1 MSEELSKKYLPSE
14 VETKI
19 YKNWEKSGYF
29 KPKKAKE
36 KYVAFMAPVNITG
49 NLHIGHALENTL
61 LDVLVRRK
69 RMQGFETLWLPG
81 TDHAGIATQ
90 NVVEKELKKEGLTRQ
105 DIGKDEFVRR
115 VWQWREKYGNIIFNQ
130 FKQLGISVDWSRSR
144 FTMDKDYQEAVKI
157 AFKHYQEKGW
167 IYKGRRL
174 INWCPRCGTALS
186 DLEVEHKEKK
196 GKLWYLKYPIKAQRG
211 EDEKINKH
219 KYIVVATTRPE
230 TMLGDTAVAVHPK
243 DERYRQLIGKTIIL
257 PLVSR
262 EIPII
267 DDNSIN
273 KEFGTGAV
281 KVTPAHSSVD
291 FDIAQRNN
299 LPSIQIIDEKNRMT
313 KQAGRDFEGLSIN
326 DAREKVL
333 KIFKKKKL
341 FEKEEDYLHNIS
353 VCYRCGAPIEP
364 LISSQWF
371 LKMEKLAKLAITAV
385 KSGKVKI
392 YPKKWEKSYF
402 NWLKNI
408 KDWCISRQIWWG
420 HELPIENSDDVLDTW
435 FSSALWPFASL
446 GWPQNCKEFN
456 NGTCKDSQGD
466 LSEFYPGDIISSAPE
481 ILHLWHVRM
490 IFSGMEFM
498 ERAPFKTIYIHPT
511 VLTKKGKRMSKSL
524 GTGIDPLDLIQEYGA
539 DATRFGLLWMTGNN
553 QAIHFNK
560 DNIIMGQKFCNK
572 LWNAT
577 RFILM
582 NKSIQISADKFDEST
597 QTNLTSEDKI
607 ILNNLKKI
615 IRLTNN
621 YLDKFRFD
629 KAAETLYEFFWHD
642 FCDVYLE
649 KIKIYLKE
657 EVETKNKERTQNVLF
672 HVLLASL
679 KLLHPFIPF
688 ITEEIYQRLPIKDKK
703 ESLMIENWPTV
714 G

>member
-1 MSEELSKKYLPSE
+1 MAEELSKKYLPGKI
-14 VETKI
+14 ETKI

-29 KPKKAKE
+29 KPRKAKE

-61 LDVLVRRK
+61 MDVLVRRK

-90 NVVEKELKKEGLTRQ
+90 NVVEKELKQEGLNRQ
-105 DIGKDEFVRR
+105 DIGKDKFIERA
-115 VWQWREKYGNIIFNQ
+115 WQWREKYGNIILNQ
-130 FKQLGISVDWSRSR
+130 FKKLGVSVDWSRSH
-144 FTMDKDYQEAVKI
+144 FTMDKDYQEAVKV

-186 DLEVEHKEKK
+186 DLEVEYKEKK
-196 GKLWYLKYPIKAQRG
+196 GKLWYLKYPLKIQG
-211 EDEKINKH
+211 EEGENTDRC

-230 TMLGDTAVAVHPK
+230 TMLGDTAVAVHPE
-243 DERYRQLIGKTIIL
+243 DERYRQLIGKTIVL
-257 PLVSR
+257 PLVNR

-267 DDNSIN
+267 ADDSIN

-281 KVTPAHSSVD
+281 KVTPAHSSTD

-299 LPSIQIIDEKNRMT
+299 LPSIQIINEEGKMT
-313 KQAGRDFEGLSIN
+313 KQAGRDFEGISVS
-326 DAREKVL
+326 DARKKVL
-333 KIFKKKKL
+333 KIFEKKKL
-341 FEKEEDYLHNIS
+341 FEKEEEYIHNIS

-371 LKMEKLAKLAITAV
+371 LKMETLAKLAIDAV
-385 KSGKVKI
+385 KSKKVRI

-420 HELPIENSDDVLDTW
+420 HELPIENSNDVLDTW

-446 GWPQNCKEFN
+446 GWPQNCKEFSH
-456 NGTCKDSQGD
+456 GICKNPQND

-481 ILHLWHVRM
+481 ILYLWHVRM

-498 ERAPFKTIYIHPT
+498 GRAPFKTIYIHPT
-511 VLTKKGKRMSKSL
+511 VLTKEGKRMSKSL

-539 DATRFGLLWMTGNN
+539 DATRFGLLWMTGAN
-553 QAIHFNK
+553 QAIRFNN

-582 NKSIQISADKFDEST
+582 NKFTQISADEKNKLARM
-597 QTNLTSEDKI
+597 NLTSDDKD
-607 ILNNLKKI
+607 ILNNLRKTIKSV
-615 IRLTNN
+615 ND

-629 KAAETLYEFFWHD
+629 KATETLYEFFWHD
-642 FCDVYLE
+642 FCDIYLE
-649 KIKIYLKE
+649 KAKLYLRE
-657 EVETKNKERTQNVLF
+657 CVGVEDKKRTQNVLF
-672 HVLLASL
+672 YVLLTSL

-688 ITEEIYQRLPIKDKK
+688 ITEEIYQKLPIEDKK
-703 ESLMIENWPTV
+703 ESLMIENWPK
-714 G
+714 

>member
-1 MSEELSKKYLPSE
+1 MMKELPKKYLPSE

-61 LDVLVRRK
+61 MDVLVRRK

-90 NVVEKELKKEGLTRQ
+90 NVVEKELKQEGLSRQ
-105 DIGKDEFVRR
+105 DIGKDKFIERA
-115 VWQWREKYGNIIFNQ
+115 WQWREKYGNIILNQ
-130 FKQLGISVDWSRSR
+130 FKKLGVSVDWSRSR
-144 FTMDKDYQEAVKI
+144 FTMDEDYQEAVKI

-196 GKLWYLKYPIKAQRG
+196 GKLWYLNYPLKTQGG
-211 EDEKINKH
+211 ENKNTD
-219 KYIVVATTRPE
+219 KREYITVATTRPE
-230 TMLGDTAVAVHPK
+230 TMLGDTAVAVHPEDK
-243 DERYRQLIGKTIIL
+243 RYRQLIGKTIIL
-257 PLVSR
+257 PIVNR
-262 EIPII
+262 EIPVIA
-267 DDNSIN
+267 DDSIN

-281 KVTPAHSSVD
+281 KITPAHSSAD

-299 LPSIQIIDEKNRMT
+299 LPSIQIINEGGKMT
-313 KQAGRDFEGLSIN
+313 KQAGKDFEGISVN
-326 DAREKVL
+326 DARRKVL

-341 FEKEEDYLHNIS
+341 FEKEEDYVHNIS
-353 VCYRCGAPIEP
+353 ICYRCGTPIEP

-371 LKMEKLAKLAITAV
+371 LKMETLAKLAIDAV
-385 KSGKVKI
+385 KSRKIRI

-402 NWLKNI
+402 NWLENI

-446 GWPQNCKEFN
+446 GWPQNCKEFSN
-456 NGTCKDSQGD
+456 NICKNPQDD

-481 ILHLWHVRM
+481 ILYLWHVRM
-490 IFSGMEFM
+490 IFSGMELM
-498 ERAPFKTIYIHPT
+498 GRAPFKTIYIHPT
-511 VLTKKGKRMSKSL
+511 VLTKEGKRMSKSL
-524 GTGIDPLDLIQEYGA
+524 GTGIDPLDLIQAYGA
-539 DATRFGLLWMTGNN
+539 DATRFGLLWMTGTN
-553 QAIHFNK
+553 QAIRFNN
-560 DNIIMGQKFCNK
+560 DNIVMGQKFCNK

-582 NKSIQISADKFDEST
+582 NKSTQISADEENRLT
-597 QTNLTSEDKI
+597 QINLTSDDKN
-607 ILNNLKKI
+607 ILNNLRATI
-615 IRLTNN
+615 VSVND

-629 KAAETLYEFFWHD
+629 KATETLYEFFWHN
-642 FCDVYLE
+642 FCDTYIEKVKPYLRE
-649 KIKIYLKE
+649 DAKIEDKK
-657 EVETKNKERTQNVLF
+657 RTQNVLF
-672 HVLLASL
+672 YVLLTSL

-688 ITEEIYQRLPIKDKK
+688 ITEEIYQKLPIEDKK
-703 ESLMIENWPTV
+703 ESLMIENWPIIS
-714 G
+714 